1 MTNINSINMEKL
13 ENVVGGTNSE
23 NFILLI
29 YLMMET
35 GESFYNKDN
44 KNDVIDYEKMKR
56 FFKSKG
62 YKFTPG
68 KDNTTM
74 NLFEKDGLVYGQDY
88 IEYLIKRGEF

>member
-1 MTNINSINMEKL
+1 MTNMNIINMEKL

-44 KNDVIDYEKMKR
+44 KNDVIDYEKMIR

-68 KDNTTM
+68 KDSTTL

>member
-44 KNDVIDYEKMKR
+44 KNDVIDYEKMIR

>member
-1 MTNINSINMEKL
+1 MTNMNIINMEKL